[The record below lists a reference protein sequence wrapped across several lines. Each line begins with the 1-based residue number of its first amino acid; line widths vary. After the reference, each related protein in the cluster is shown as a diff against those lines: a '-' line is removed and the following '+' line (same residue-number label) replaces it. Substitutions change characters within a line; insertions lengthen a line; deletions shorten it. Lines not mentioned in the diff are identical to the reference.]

1 MDWELFTK
9 FVLAGVGIF
18 TIWKVLFDTSSGKRS
33 NLRNEYEFAKRF
45 LDETDKKN
53 LHPYT
58 LSKGYQAV
66 AGTTALKVSEIEYT
80 LSLKDPLQ
88 CLRDFTLSKQLFERL
103 ETRGEF
109 KLIFKSKYSKPFS
122 RWWRKAM
129 YFSLYWI
136 LSFFALSPVI
146 LSNFFEV
153 KPYDT
158 LLQTLF
164 TLPFFGLY
172 AWMAMKANSKIVRAE
187 CLFNTQA
194 LHSPK
199 IILGKQAA

>member
-1 MDWELFTK
+1 MDWELFIK
-9 FVLAGVGIF
+9 FILAGVGIF
-18 TIWKVLFDTSSGKRS
+18 TIWKVLFDTSNGKRS
-33 NLRNEYEFAKRF
+33 SLRDEYEFAKRF
-45 LDETDKKN
+45 LDETDKRN

-66 AGTTALKVSEIEYT
+66 AGTTTLKASEIEYI

-88 CLRDFTLSKQLFERL
+88 CLRDFSLSKQLFERL

-109 KLIFKSKYSKPFS
+109 KLIFTNKYSKSFS
-122 RWWRKAM
+122 RRWRKAM
-129 YFSLYWI
+129 YYTLYWI

-153 KPYDT
+153 KSYDT

-164 TLPFFGLY
+164 TLPLFGFY

-187 CLFNTQA
+187 CLSKNQI